1 MIENANLILIAAED
15 DNFRSEAS
23 IAFQKKGWIV
33 LTSLMGK
40 QATVNIVKYQPS
52 VVLMDIVLPDLSGID
67 VCRSIKNNPKMTD
80 QFPIILM
87 GTSPDKALIA
97 DAIDARCDD
106 FIIKP
111 LTFFVLFS
119 KIEKLVNFY
128 HNKIIKLTEE
138 RESLEEVE
146 SDEETDIIKYARPVI
161 ERAFSNSMHDK
172 PIIYP
177 AVKKTIS
184 KMMAELYEK
193 KKVSLAFK
201 LKSYHDYT
209 YVHSINVAALSLTL
223 AYHLKWDHPSLKKI
237 GEGALLHDI
246 GKSKIDL
253 QVLLKPDTLSDEE
266 FVEIKKHAQYSG
278 DIMTNERF
286 NEDIIKI
293 GMQHHERMDGSG
305 YPQKLVSDQIN
316 KYARV
321 VAIVDVYDALTTDRC
336 YGKAVES
343 VDAVK
348 TISEIS
354 GQFDPEIFKKFYDL
368 VTSGVIGK

>member
-1 MIENANLILIAAED
+1 MVENANLILIVAED
-15 DNFRSEAS
+15 DSFRSEAS

-40 QATVNIVKYQPS
+40 QATVNIAKYQPDII
-52 VVLMDIVLPDLSGID
+52 LMDIVLPDLSGID
-67 VCRSIKNNPKMTD
+67 VCRAIKTNPKMAN

-87 GTSPDKALIA
+87 GNSPDKALIA
-97 DAIDARCDD
+97 DAIDAHCDD
-106 FIIKP
+106 FIVKP

-119 KIEKLVNFY
+119 KIEKLVQFY
-128 HNKIIKLTEE
+128 HNKIIKLREE
-138 RESLEEVE
+138 RESLVE
-146 SDEETDIIKYARPVI
+146 IGSEEETDIIKYARPVI

-177 AVKKTIS
+177 AIKKTIG
-184 KMMAELYEK
+184 KMMAELYQEK
-193 KKVSLAFK
+193 KISLAFK
-201 LKSYHDYT
+201 LKSYQDYT

-223 AYHLKWDHPSLKKI
+223 AYHLKWDHLELIKI

-253 QVLLKPDTLSDEE
+253 QILLKPDTLSDEE
-266 FVEIKKHAQYSG
+266 FLEIKKHAQYSG
-278 DIMTNERF
+278 DIMTNENF
-286 NEDIIKI
+286 NEDIMKI

-305 YPQKLVSDQIN
+305 YPHKLGKDQIS
-316 KYARV
+316 KFARV

-343 VDAVK
+343 VEAVK
-348 TISEIS
+348 KISESS